1 MASRKKKGSSSATPP
16 TKPATKARKRRAVP
30 PASEDDRAVWQAV
43 KDTVSPMRLSTTK
56 TFRGIINAAE
66 KLPPTPQREATPKA
80 SGTKLT
86 AKTRYTVAPEA
97 LLKGRRRAVNYDT
110 SKTELK
116 PGQLQGLDRK
126 RGDRL
131 RKGKLEIEGT
141 LDLHGMTRD
150 QAQGAVR
157 RFIEAS
163 QSMGRR
169 TVLVITGKGYSQ
181 GGDGVLRSELPRWL
195 NADPLRSKIVAYDF
209 AQPRHGGQGAFYVYI
224 KKVRDAS

>member
-1 MASRKKKGSSSATPP
+1 
-16 TKPATKARKRRAVP
+16 
-30 PASEDDRAVWQAV
+30 
-43 KDTVSPMRLSTTK
+43 MRLSTTK

-66 KLPPTPQREATPKA
+66 KLPPTPQREGTPK
-80 SGTKLT
+80 GTGPRLT
-86 AKTRYTVAPEA
+86 AKTCYQVAPEA
-97 LLKGRRRAVNYDT
+97 LLKGRRKVVNYDT
-110 SKTELK
+110 NRAELK

-126 RGDRL
+126 RGDKL

-150 QAQGAVR
+150 QAKGAVQ
-157 RFIEAS
+157 RFIDAS

-169 TVLVITGKGYSQ
+169 TVLVITGKGYTH

-195 NADPLRSKIVAYDF
+195 NADPLRSKIVAYDY

-224 KKVRDAS
+224 KKVRDQA

>member
-1 MASRKKKGSSSATPP
+1 MAPKKKKGSTPAAP
-16 TKPATKARKRRAVP
+16 KTRRRAVP
-30 PASEDDRAVWQAV
+30 PPTEDDRAVWQAV

-66 KLPPTPQREATPKA
+66 KMPPTPQREATPRA
-80 SGTKLT
+80 AGPKLT
-86 AKTRYTVAPEA
+86 AKTRYPVAPDA
-97 LLKGRRRAVNYDT
+97 LLKGRRTPVNYD
-110 SKTELK
+110 SNRSELK

-126 RGDRL
+126 RGDKL

-169 TVLVITGKGYSQ
+169 TVLVITGKGYTH

-195 NADPLRSKIVAYDF
+195 NADPLRSKIVAFDF

-224 KKVRDAS
+224 KKVRDPA

>member
-1 MASRKKKGSSSATPP
+1 MAPKKKKGSTPAAP
-16 TKPATKARKRRAVP
+16 KTRRRAVP
-30 PASEDDRAVWQAV
+30 PPTEDDRAVWQAV

-56 TFRGIINAAE
+56 TFRGIVNAAE
-66 KLPPTPQREATPKA
+66 KMPPTPQREATPRA
-80 SGTKLT
+80 AGPKLT
-86 AKTRYTVAPEA
+86 AKTRYQVAPDA
-97 LLKGRRRAVNYDT
+97 LLKGRRKPVNYD
-110 SKTELK
+110 SNRSELK

-126 RGDRL
+126 RGDKL

-169 TVLVITGKGYSQ
+169 TVLVITGKGYTH

-195 NADPLRSKIVAYDF
+195 NADPLRSKIVAFDF

-224 KKVRDAS
+224 KKVRDSA

>member
-1 MASRKKKGSSSATPP
+1 MPPP
-16 TKPATKARKRRAVP
+16 T
-30 PASEDDRAVWQAV
+30 EDDRAVWQAV

-66 KLPPTPQREATPKA
+66 KMPPTPQREATPRA
-80 SGTKLT
+80 AGPKLT
-86 AKTRYTVAPEA
+86 AKTRYQVAPDA
-97 LLKGRRRAVNYDT
+97 LLKGRRKPVNYD
-110 SKTELK
+110 SNRSELK

-126 RGDRL
+126 RGDKL

-169 TVLVITGKGYSQ
+169 TVLVITGKGYTH
-181 GGDGVLRSELPRWL
+181 GGDGVLRGELPRWL
-195 NADPLRSKIVAYDF
+195 NADPLRSKIVAFDF

-224 KKVRDAS
+224 KKVRDPA